1 MDDSIRRLFTEEAR
15 TAAGPAG
22 FDPAL
27 EPGSPAG
34 GFGLFVIASNTM
46 SPGYQWEVR
55 KRDGSVLERS
65 IETFRTILLARYA
78 GVRALAGD

>member
-1 MDDSIRRLFTEEAR
+1 MEDSIRRLFTAEAR
-15 TAAGPAG
+15 TAALPANSGPA
-22 FDPAL
+22 D
-27 EPGSPAG
+27 EPGDPTG
-34 GFGLFVIASNTM
+34 GFGIFVIASNTM

-65 IETFRTILLARYA
+65 IETFRTMLLARYA